1 MPEPLIQCASVLI
14 TNSENR
20 ILFVRQSYGMK
31 FCGFPGGTV
40 DLGETPPAAGIREVL
55 EEVGVEVAL
64 EYQLGAYLLVG
75 GGWPDVFASV
85 YRGRIIKGEPK
96 ADLAEISDIM
106 WRGLDDL
113 PSPLLPDAEAALED
127 FAKGERGV
135 VRTYKRTV
143 AMLEWGSDWRSG

>member
-40 DLGETPPAAGIREVL
+40 EAGETPPVAGVREVL
-55 EEVGVEVAL
+55 EEVGVEVEL

-85 YRGRIIKGEPK
+85 YRGRIINGEPK

-106 WRGLDDL
+106 WRGLDAL

-135 VRTYKRTV
+135 VRTYERTV
-143 AMLEWGSDWRSG
+143 ACPKWGSDWRSG